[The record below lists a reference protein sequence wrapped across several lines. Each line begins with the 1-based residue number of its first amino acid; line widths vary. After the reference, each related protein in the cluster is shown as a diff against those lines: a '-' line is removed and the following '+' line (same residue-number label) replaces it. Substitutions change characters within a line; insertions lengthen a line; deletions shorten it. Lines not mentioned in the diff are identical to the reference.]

1 MKIKSQSHIAIDVAP
16 GTLADGASKC
26 HNLLP
31 MTAAEQYLSV
41 GADRL
46 TLLEGNY
53 RPIHHLDVGDGYTML
68 LLLSGT
74 DLYSLLIDDPEH
86 LDEGV
91 LTHVATLD
99 AVPHC
104 VTHAAGV
111 VYLMIDDGAFRVDY
125 DEPSGEWIA
134 LGVMPQLPGV
144 RIAATNLTPFS
155 ATVEV
160 RQLTGSYSHWQGS
173 LTKTDLNNLTADLLD
188 AYSRLKNDAFTS
200 GFFLQPVLARYHLFD
215 DDDNLLYSSSPT
227 MVSAPDGFQ
236 CVDKLTLTTAD
247 FATLD
252 SYALTATGYRLE
264 VQAEALTDSPWTD
277 VVARVEVEVTPILDP
292 IDTAASAQCRLES
305 IDASMGHVVAYMPGT
320 SVTMVATA
328 APRVAMIRKALATF
342 VNVATPLA
350 TFANPF
356 RGGIAATRLSPPT
369 YTATAVAATAQRFTA
384 RCVRNCGDVVAW
396 GNVSML
402 RPFPPSMAE
411 IATECDASTGYWRGC
426 VSVTFASGEE
436 RVVWSGYSEGAAP
449 LSLSPLLCYPGADAV
464 EMTVAVVCG
473 DRCVRQSF
481 PLTPLAGTDYAYYLD
496 ASLASVPLT
505 TEVSSYIVPSRY
517 VVPRPMRGSVAV
529 SSLDA
534 PLLLTATRIIA
545 EGDVVALTPAVR
557 SSSSWDFA
565 RTHLYAFSTS
575 GIYATSINAA
585 RTTVAAQVLD
595 TRRVT
600 DGKAVAYTGGG
611 VYAEASGDLIAIAG
625 SKSAV
630 VRHGVSLSHLA
641 WDSEGGLLW
650 GVDTLQGVMRLY
662 DIEQGKEMTADV
674 ASGTELYSAGGLLL
688 TADGSTLSAVNY
700 SSAATR
706 DVQWCRTIHLPD
718 PRQRLASATFFLSAS
733 QFDGT
738 ISIRAHGGA
747 GDAYSC
753 PVATFT
759 VEGEV
764 NAPISVNLVAPPRPY
779 ITIDVAASVASD
791 FYFHHLIL
799 TTTKAQ

>member
-31 MTAAEQYLSV
+31 MIAAEEYMSV

-53 RPIHHLDVGDGYTML
+53 RPIHHLDVGDGYTMM

-104 VTHAAGV
+104 VTHATGV

-125 DEPSGEWIA
+125 DEQSGEWTA
-134 LGVMPQLPGV
+134 LGVMPQFPGV
-144 RIAATNLTPFS
+144 RITAANLTPFS
-155 ATVEV
+155 ATVEA
-160 RQLTGSYSHWQGS
+160 RQLTGSYRHWQGS
-173 LTKTDLNNLTADLLD
+173 LTTADLNNLTADLLD
-188 AYSRLKNDAFTS
+188 AYSRLKNDAATA

-215 DDDNLLYSSSPT
+215 GSDNLLYSSSPM

-264 VQAEALTDSPWTD
+264 VQAEAFTGSPWAG

-305 IDASMGHVVAYMPGT
+305 VDASMGHVVVYMPGA

-328 APRVAMIRKALATF
+328 APRMAMIRKALATF
-342 VNVATPLA
+342 GNVALPLA

-356 RGGIAATRLSPPT
+356 RSGIAATWLSPPT
-369 YTATAVAATAQRFTA
+369 HPAAAIIATAQRFTA
-384 RCVRNCGDVVAW
+384 RCVRNSGDVVAW

-402 RPFPPSMAE
+402 RPFPPSIAE
-411 IATECDASTGYWRGC
+411 IAAECDASTDYWRGC
-426 VSVTFASGEE
+426 VSVTFSSGEE
-436 RVVWSGYSEGAAP
+436 RVVWSGDGEGAAP
-449 LSLSPLLCYPGADAV
+449 VGLSPLLCYPSADAV

-496 ASLASVPLT
+496 ASLAPVPLT
-505 TEVSSYIVPSRY
+505 TEASSYIVPSQY
-517 VVPRPMRGSVAV
+517 SVPRLLRGSVAV
-529 SSLDA
+529 SSLAA
-534 PLLLTATRIIA
+534 PLLLTATRVIA
-545 EGDVVALTPAVR
+545 DGDVVALTPAVR

-575 GIYATSINAA
+575 GIYATSINAS
-585 RTTVAAQVLD
+585 RTIVAAQVLD
-595 TRRVT
+595 SRRVT
-600 DGKAVAYTGGG
+600 DEKAVAYTGAG
-611 VYAEASGDLIAIAG
+611 VYAVASGDFIAIVG
-625 SKSAV
+625 SKSVV

-641 WDSEGGLLW
+641 WDSEGGMLW
-650 GVDTLQGVMRLY
+650 GVDNIHGVMRLY
-662 DIEQGKEMTADV
+662 DLELKREMTTDAT
-674 ASGTELYSAGGLLL
+674 AGTELYSAGGLLL
-688 TADGSTLSAVNY
+688 LADGSTLSAVNY
-700 SSAATR
+700 SSVATR
-706 DVQWCRTIHLPD
+706 EVQWRRTIHLPD
-718 PRQRLASATFFLSAS
+718 PRQRLTTATFFLSAS
-733 QFDGT
+733 HFDGA

-747 GDAYSC
+747 GDAYSY
-753 PVATFT
+753 PVATFI
-759 VEGEV
+759 VKGEV
-764 NAPISVNLVAPPRPY
+764 NAPIGVTLVAPPRPY
-779 ITIDVAASVASD
+779 ITIDVTAAVASD
-791 FYFHHLIL
+791 FHFHHLTL
-799 TTTKAQ
+799 TTTKVQ